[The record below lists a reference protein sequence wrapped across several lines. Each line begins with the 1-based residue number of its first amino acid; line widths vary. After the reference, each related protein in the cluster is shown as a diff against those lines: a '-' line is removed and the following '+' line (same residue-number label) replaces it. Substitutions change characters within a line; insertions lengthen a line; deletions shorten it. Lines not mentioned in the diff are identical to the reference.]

1 MANHRLNLR
10 IETVQELETYRSLDA
25 ALTGSS
31 TKPRSQLIEERD
43 VLEADIAV

>member
-1 MANHRLNLR
+1 MAKT
-10 IETVQELETYRSLDA
+10 EKVQELEEYRSLDA

-31 TKPRSQLIEERD
+31 TKPRNQLIEERD